1 MSVKVIDLNEEIK
14 PEEPTLETIE
24 EAKEENKTAKYDED
38 DNEEI
43 KNKVTEQTNEQPKE
57 EPKQEAPK
65 PKRQTQ
71 KDKMTCGKCGKEM
84 TIKSY
89 KYSHEKNCQGQ
100 LSERPVKKQ
109 AKPKAKTKAKATIQQ
124 KPAPE
129 VYYSESEEEDKPLSK
144 PEKNQFLKQ
153 PSHSEG
159 SFAQSAKPQPT
170 NPVNALYQHYQL
182 LQEQMLQKKQERY
195 NKVCQNMFMSI
206 PKKR

>member
-24 EAKEENKTAKYDED
+24 EAKEENNTAQYDED
-38 DNEEI
+38 DHEEI
-43 KNKVTEQTNEQPKE
+43 NNKVTEQTNEHPKE

-129 VYYSESEEEDKPLSK
+129 VYYSESEEEDRPLSK
-144 PEKNQFLKQ
+144 PVKNQIL
-153 PSHSEG
+153 
-159 SFAQSAKPQPT
+159 KPQPA

>member
-129 VYYSESEEEDKPLSK
+129 VYYSESEEEDRPLSK
-144 PEKNQFLKQ
+144 PVKNQIL
-153 PSHSEG
+153 
-159 SFAQSAKPQPT
+159 KPQPA

-182 LQEQMLQKKQERY
+182 LQEQMLQK
-195 NKVCQNMFMSI
+195 NKKDIIKFVKTCSCQYPRNVNI
-206 PKKR
+206 II